1 MANSDLKHF
10 QQTTND
16 TEKQFTDTLSHYRK
30 RVEQTLT
37 NVILTHHTVTPL
49 LCDAMLYATLNGG
62 KRLRP
67 MLVYATAYSFGST
80 DPSLDY
86 IAAAIECMHSFSL
99 IHDDLPAMDDDTLR
113 RGKATCHI
121 LFGEATAILAGDALQ
136 TLSFE
141 LLSRKDT
148 AQSPVTQIQ
157 LIQILARHSGTHGM
171 AGGQSLDLLAEGKT
185 LSAAE
190 IEHIHALKT
199 GGLIRASILMGAIG
213 AGCTDESVLTRLDQ
227 FAERVGLAF
236 QLQDDVLD
244 ITGTSKNFGKTIGQ
258 DIKNQKATYAI
269 LLGIE
274 NTQNRIHQLMAE
286 AMSLIQSLPQTACFL
301 ERYCRQLIK
310 V

>member
-1 MANSDLKHF
+1 MNDHGQHF
-10 QQTTND
+10 
-16 TEKQFTDTLSHYRK
+16 TELLTQYRK

-37 NVILTHHTVTPL
+37 NVILAHHTVTPL

-67 MLVYATAYSFGST
+67 MLVYVTAYGLGAT
-80 DPSLDY
+80 NTSLDLV
-86 IAAAIECMHSFSL
+86 AAAIECMHSFSL
-99 IHDDLPAMDDDTLR
+99 IHDDLPAMDNDTLR

-136 TLSFE
+136 TLAFE
-141 LLSRKDT
+141 LLSQKST
-148 AQSPVTQIQ
+148 SLSPKTQIQ

-185 LSAAE
+185 LSALE

-199 GGLIRASILMGAIG
+199 GGLIRASILMGAIV
-213 AGCTDESVLTRLDQ
+213 AGHTDKDTLEKLDQ
-227 FAERVGLAF
+227 AAKRIGLAF

-244 ITGTSKNFGKTIGQ
+244 ITGTSQNFGKTIGQ

-274 NTQNRIHQLMAE
+274 NTQNRIHQLMTE
-286 AMSLIQSLPQTACFL
+286 AMSLLQSLPKNACFL
-301 ERYCRQLIK
+301 EWYCSQLIK